1 MTETS
6 AFSIV
11 TQIVGKEAA
20 EAIREHFAGEM
31 VYIPRRPALDV
42 EMIRAEVDEA
52 LPDSASVQSAY
63 ETVAE
68 RHSVSPRTIRRLVT
82 ALVIY

>member
-1 MTETS
+1 MGETS

-11 TQIVGKEAA
+11 TQLVGEEAA

-31 VYIPRRPALDV
+31 VYIPRRPILDADT
-42 EMIRAEVDEA
+42 IRAEVDEV
-52 LPDSASVQSAY
+52 LPGSASVLSAY

-68 RHSVSPRTIRRLVT
+68 RHNVSTRTIRRLVT
-82 ALVIY
+82 VPVL